1 MCDIVTFYGSVGR
14 NYFEYFM
21 FIVALT
27 TRDVYISSYILLD
40 LHRYRELIKKIGRE
54 IDEALA
60 EASLLEELGEDMVD
74 VDKARALYRQI
85 DIDRGGECA
94 ANGTLALTR
103 TRLTLRTHCTY
114 HRSTCF
120 ATT

>member
-1 MCDIVTFYGSVGR
+1 MI
-14 NYFEYFM
+14 
-21 FIVALT
+21 FIP
-27 TRDVYISSYILLD
+27 SYIFLLD
-40 LHRYRELIKKIGRE
+40 FHRYRELIKKIGRE

-103 TRLTLRTHCTY
+103 TRFILRSPLAFESVTLTDALSGT
-114 HRSTCF
+114 
-120 ATT
+120 ATEMMQEAFLTV